1 MDTIWQLVDMLVPV
15 AVGMISV
22 PLFTGIKK
30 LVAAIDALHPN
41 IQRLLVVAQVWLLSL
56 AGGALNIVLP
66 ENLALF
72 DMSTAEALVA
82 SVLAFVIHAARK

>member
-1 MDTIWQLVDMLVPV
+1 
-15 AVGMISV
+15 
-22 PLFTGIKK
+22 
-30 LVAAIDALHPN
+30 
-41 IQRLLVVAQVWLLSL
+41 LLVVAQVWLLSL

-72 DMSTAEALVA
+72 DMSTSEALVA